1 MRLYGHGEML
11 HSLVM
16 TQQTSLWKQRIK
28 TLMTYSAITWQ
39 LFEGLFIQETEHGF
53 GAHLSVNVS
62 QEKETP
68 VGHTRQTDKPFM
80 DAAKPI
86 TPSIKSTTRARDYT
100 HVIGWC
106 S

>member
-39 LFEGLFIQETEHGF
+39 LFEELFIQETEHGLAPTCLSTSAKKKRLQQ
-53 GAHLSVNVS
+53 AH
-62 QEKETP
+62 KTD
-68 VGHTRQTDKPFM
+68 GQT
-80 DAAKPI
+80 I
-86 TPSIKSTTRARDYT
+86 
-100 HVIGWC
+100 HGC
-106 S
+106 C